1 MKIKLKESQLKR
13 VLKEVGGYDDIFTMQ
28 SHAGN
33 LQGELRHLTSET
45 VNLLEEFIEG
55 LQSGEL
61 SKDNIM
67 AAIFN
72 FGNKFQSD
80 IKRLKELSQEI
91 YVDDDFKNL
100 IIGYSNTLQK
110 ILKYF
115 KLLSDTSVSI
125 HKGVPRPTL
134 YGLGIDMSKED
145 LTLHVAEKLN
155 TLGEHISK
163 LGEMFYNVAGRYHR
177 RLNQDN

>member
-45 VNLLEEFIEG
+45 VNLLGEFIEG

-61 SKDNIM
+61 SKDNVM

-80 IKRLKELSQEI
+80 IKRLKELDETI
-91 YVDDDFKNL
+91 NPNKDLLKN
-100 IIGYSNTLQK
+100 K
-110 ILKYF
+110 
-115 KLLSDTSVSI
+115 
-125 HKGVPRPTL
+125 
-134 YGLGIDMSKED
+134 
-145 LTLHVAEKLN
+145 
-155 TLGEHISK
+155 
-163 LGEMFYNVAGRYHR
+163 
-177 RLNQDN
+177 